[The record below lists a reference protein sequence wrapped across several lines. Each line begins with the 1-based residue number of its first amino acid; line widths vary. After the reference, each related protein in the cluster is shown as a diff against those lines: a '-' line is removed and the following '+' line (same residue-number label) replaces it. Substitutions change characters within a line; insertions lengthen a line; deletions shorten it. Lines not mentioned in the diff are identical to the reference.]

1 MSILKMKQQF
11 VFDKE
16 VLPHFRIYGDIK
28 DGQLTVCLYYDG
40 VRSTGWMRLQRKDI
54 EALLPVFK
62 ELLEVS

>member
-1 MSILKMKQQF
+1 MSILKMKKKL

-16 VLPHFRIYGDIK
+16 VLPHLRIYGDIE
-28 DGQLTVCLYYDG
+28 DGYLSVFLASGRT
-40 VRSTGWMRLQRKDI
+40 MRTQMLLHRKDI